1 MQTTVKILIKL
12 SIFSVKVLE
21 IQIKV
26 IPLHPLSRTNETS
39 SKTRLKSVL
48 EKRIKKEFFEKIYIR
63 QIK

>member
-26 IPLHPLSRTNETS
+26 IPLYPLSRTNETS
-39 SKTRLKSVL
+39 SKTRLKSVQG
-48 EKRIKKEFFEKIYIR
+48 KRIKKEFFEKNYIR

>member
-12 SIFSVKVLE
+12 SIFSAKVLE

-39 SKTRLKSVL
+39 GKTRLKRVR
-48 EKRIKKEFFEKIYIR
+48 EKQVKKEFFEKIYIR

>member
-1 MQTTVKILIKL
+1 MQITVKILIKL
-12 SIFSVKVLE
+12 SIFSAKVLE
-21 IQIKV
+21 IRKKA

-39 SKTRLKSVL
+39 SKTRLKRVR

>member
-12 SIFSVKVLE
+12 SIFSAKVLE

-26 IPLHPLSRTNETS
+26 IPLHPLLRTNETS
-39 SKTRLKSVL
+39 SKMRLKSVL
-48 EKRIKKEFFEKIYIR
+48 EKRMKKEFFEKIYIR

>member
-39 SKTRLKSVL
+39 SKTRLKSIL
-48 EKRIKKEFFEKIYIR
+48 EKRLKKEFFEKIYIR

>member
-12 SIFSVKVLE
+12 SIFSAEVLE

-39 SKTRLKSVL
+39 SKTRLRNVR
-48 EKRIKKEFFEKIYIR
+48 EAIKKEFFEKIYIR

>member
-39 SKTRLKSVL
+39 SKTRLRRVRGKQ
-48 EKRIKKEFFEKIYIR
+48 IKKEFFEKIYIR

>member
-39 SKTRLKSVL
+39 SKTRLRRVRG
-48 EKRIKKEFFEKIYIR
+48 KRIKKEFFEKIYIR

>member
-1 MQTTVKILIKL
+1 MLIKL
-12 SIFSVKVLE
+12 SIFLAKVLE

-26 IPLHPLSRTNETS
+26 IPLHPLLRTNDTS

-48 EKRIKKEFFEKIYIR
+48 EKRMKKEFFEKIYIR

>member
-39 SKTRLKSVL
+39 SKTSCVWMKKVLKERVL
-48 EKRIKKEFFEKIYIR
+48 
-63 QIK
+63 

>member
-12 SIFSVKVLE
+12 SIFSAKVLE
-21 IQIKV
+21 IRKKA

-39 SKTRLKSVL
+39 SKTRLKSVQG
-48 EKRIKKEFFEKIYIR
+48 KRIKKEFFEKIYIR